1 MTVDDTD
8 VEIVTLIVCIMGCLD
23 DDPVRLKNL
32 RGLTQLFVMGG
43 TADSGIVSARG
54 AGLEA
59 STIAVD
65 MKMISHQTT
74 EITTLE
80 EF

>member
-1 MTVDDTD
+1 MNTGDTTV
-8 VEIVTLIVCIMGCLD
+8 ELVTLIVCVMVFSTTTRGR
-23 DDPVRLKNL
+23 VKNL